1 MNIIGIHGA
10 LEWDC
15 GIEKL
20 GQVSMIHDSGCTLFS
35 NGKHVRSVC
44 LLYTSDAADE

>member
-35 NGKHVRSVC
+35 DGKHIRSV
-44 LLYTSDAADE
+44 D